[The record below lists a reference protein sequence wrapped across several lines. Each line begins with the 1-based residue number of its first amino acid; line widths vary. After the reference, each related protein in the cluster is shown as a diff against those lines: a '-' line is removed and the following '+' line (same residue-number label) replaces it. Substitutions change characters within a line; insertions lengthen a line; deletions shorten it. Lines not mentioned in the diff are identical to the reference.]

1 MASDAKPPL
10 LEVDGLFVRYG
21 ILTGLR
27 DATLRIREG
36 EFVALVGANGAGKS
50 SLLSAVA
57 GLVGRDAGRISF
69 AGADITRMRTDQ
81 IVRAGNSLCPEG
93 RGIISRMSVRE
104 NLLLGAY
111 HKRAE
116 AGRNLE
122 RVRTLFPILHE
133 RHRQLAG
140 TLSGGQQQMLSIGRA
155 LMSAP
160 RLLMLDEPSLGLAP
174 IVVHEILQTVAALAK
189 DGMTVLLAEE
199 SAKKA
204 LEFSDRAYVL
214 ETGEIILEDSAEAL
228 RGNAAVTAAYLGRSH
243 LAATTESPK
252 KMPAESSTESPQGS
266 PDSDG
271 GGGGGGGT

>member
-1 MASDAKPPL
+1 LASEAKSPL
-10 LEVDGLFVRYG
+10 LEVDGLHVRYG

-27 DATLRIREG
+27 DASVRVQEG

-57 GLVGRDAGRISF
+57 GLVGRNEGRITF
-69 AGADITRMRTDQ
+69 AGADITKRRTDE
-81 IVRAGNSLCPEG
+81 IVRAGISLCPEG
-93 RGIISRMSVRE
+93 RGILPRMSVRE

-116 AGRNLE
+116 ATRNLE
-122 RVRTLFPILHE
+122 RVHTLFPILHE
-133 RHRQLAG
+133 RQRQMAG

-174 IVVHEILQTVAALAK
+174 IVVHEILETVAALAK
-189 DGMTVLLAEE
+189 EGMTILLAEE

-204 LEFSDRAYVL
+204 LEFADRAYVL
-214 ETGEIILEDSAEAL
+214 ETGEIVLEDSARAL
-228 RGNAAVTAAYLGRSH
+228 LGN
-243 LAATTESPK
+243 
-252 KMPAESSTESPQGS
+252 
-266 PDSDG
+266 
-271 GGGGGGGT
+271 